1 MECDTWLLHF
11 SGLDSI
17 PCVSKQR
24 ERDRGLGGWLPLTP
38 LPTVRGIYYF
48 MLVNGYLVGS
58 KGKIR
63 PPTGLKDRKK
73 IT

>member
-24 ERDRGLGGWLPLTP
+24 ERWLPLTP